1 MKRKALGKGLSALL
15 PESPGTG
22 ESQTE
27 VDVDRI
33 DPNPFQPR
41 QQIEESTLRELA
53 DSLSKQGL
61 MQPVLVR
68 RVGSRYQ
75 LIAGERR
82 WRAARLAG
90 FSRVPVVVRQV
101 AEEHLL
107 ELALVENIQREEL
120 NPIEEAG
127 AYQRMI
133 ADLGWSQE
141 QIAERVSKDRS
152 TVANLLRL
160 LKLPTVIR
168 DAIGAQHLSPGHA
181 RPLLALRGAET
192 QIDLAREIVEKGLSV
207 REVEQRVKALLSQSG
222 APGKARKTT
231 PPAPSDPNTRA
242 AEDRLRQVL
251 GTRVRIVRKGRTGT
265 IELSY
270 HSEEELGRLYEIL
283 LRGARGKLS
292 RIH

>member
-15 PESPGTG
+15 PEAPGG
-22 ESQTE
+22 GSQTE
-27 VDVDRI
+27 VEIDRI
-33 DPNPFQPR
+33 DPNPYQPR
-41 QQIEESTLRELA
+41 QQIEESKLRELA

-61 MQPVLVR
+61 MQPVVVR
-68 RVGSRYQ
+68 RVGTRYQ

-82 WRAARLAG
+82 WRAASLAG
-90 FSRVPVVVRQV
+90 FERVPVVVRQV
-101 AEEHLL
+101 PEEQLL

-127 AYQRMI
+127 AYQRLI
-133 ADLGWSQE
+133 GELGWSQE

-160 LKLPTVIR
+160 LKLPAVIR
-168 DAIGAQHLSPGHA
+168 TAIAAQHLSPGHA
-181 RPLLALRGAET
+181 RPLLALQGADA
-192 QIDLAREIVEKGLSV
+192 QIALARQVVDKGLSV
-207 REVEQRVKALLSQSG
+207 REVEQRVKSLLSESG
-222 APGKARKTT
+222 TPGKGKKKSATLR
-231 PPAPSDPNTRA
+231 SEPNTRA
-242 AEDRLRQVL
+242 AEDRLRQAL
-251 GTRVRIVRKGRTGT
+251 GTRVRILRKGRSGT

-292 RIH
+292 NIR